1 MCDVRKCRKG
11 RAALYRKNDH
21 DNAAFEAKKKT
32 LALIAKMLNEKYGEG
47 TVALTITDQYQN
59 MAEKIKPCMH
69 LIENA
74 QAVMRE
80 LGYEPEVTPVRGG
93 TDGARL
99 SYDGLPCPNLGT
111 GGYAF
116 HGPFEH
122 ITARAWMWR
131 YRSCSELLR
140 SMRRNKRRISEYKIF
155 EVQNLCSLK
164 REKQKCHQEH
174 MILLLFVSKGGCRI
188 NR

>member
-1 MCDVRKCRKG
+1 MRSTGK
-11 RAALYRKNDH
+11 
-21 DNAAFEAKKKT
+21 
-32 LALIAKMLNEKYGEG
+32 
-47 TVALTITDQYQN
+47 VALTITDQYQN

-122 ITARAWMWR
+122 ITAEGMDVA
-131 YRSCSELLR
+131 
-140 SMRRNKRRISEYKIF
+140 
-155 EVQNLCSLK
+155 VQIVLGII
-164 REKQKCHQEH
+164 EKYAK
-174 MILLLFVSKGGCRI
+174 K
-188 NR
+188 

>member
-1 MCDVRKCRKG
+1 MSGNVEKAELHYIVR
-11 RAALYRKNDH
+11 DH

-32 LALIAKMLNEKYGEG
+32 LALIAKTLNEKYGEG

-99 SYDGLPCPNLGT
+99 SYDGRRVRILAP
-111 GGYAF
+111 ADM
-116 HGPFEH
+116 HS
-122 ITARAWMWR
+122 TAHLSISRQRAWMWQCR
-131 YRSCSELLR
+131 LHLELLR
-140 SMRRNKRRISEYKIF
+140 SMQRNKRRISEYKIF
-155 EVQNLCSLK
+155 EVQNLCY
-164 REKQKCHQEH
+164 
-174 MILLLFVSKGGCRI
+174 
-188 NR
+188 